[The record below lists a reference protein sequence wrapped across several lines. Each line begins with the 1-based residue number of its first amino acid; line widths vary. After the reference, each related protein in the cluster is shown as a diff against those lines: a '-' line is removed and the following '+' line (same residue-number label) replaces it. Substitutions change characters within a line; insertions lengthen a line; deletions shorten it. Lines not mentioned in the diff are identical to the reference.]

1 MITNGFGSSGLPNI
15 NIDGQVRAHALS
27 PMPDPGPVLRIYWT
41 FMDEEN
47 QPPGPKLPEV
57 REKVLPKSVN
67 MSFACISP
75 GRLEL
80 TVQVW
85 HSSKGKAHTTD
96 PRYETIN
103 RDLTWAVV
111 FSIVIL
117 VVASLDSAQRAS
129 SVIRP

>member
-1 MITNGFGSSGLPNI
+1 
-15 NIDGQVRAHALS
+15 
-27 PMPDPGPVLRIYWT
+27 MPDPGPVLRIYWT

-47 QPPGPKLPEV
+47 QSPGPKLPEV
-57 REKVLPKSVN
+57 REKFLPKSVN
-67 MSFACISP
+67 LSFAFISP

-103 RDLTWAVV
+103 RDLAWEML